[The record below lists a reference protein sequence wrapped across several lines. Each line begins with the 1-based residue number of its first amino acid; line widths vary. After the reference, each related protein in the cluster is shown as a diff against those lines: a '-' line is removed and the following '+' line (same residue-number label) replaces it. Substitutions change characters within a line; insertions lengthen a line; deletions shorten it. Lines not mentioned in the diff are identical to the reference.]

1 MYGHNTPLVLQPS
14 THVEAWPPGFSFYLG
29 GEEGG
34 REAGFPLPRALPEI
48 LNFAGST
55 ILNCKLI
62 FFTLKS

>member
-1 MYGHNTPLVLQPS
+1 MERGRKQGV
-14 THVEAWPPGFSFYLG
+14 GKG
-29 GEEGG
+29 GGGKEEGG
-34 REAGFPLPRALPEI
+34 REAGFPLPRVLPEI

>member
-1 MYGHNTPLVLQPS
+1 M
-14 THVEAWPPGFSFYLG
+14 EAWPPGFSFYLG

-34 REAGFPLPRALPEI
+34 REAGFPLPRALQEI